1 VELREPQTD
10 RMQRVLAVAVTLIVA
25 IAVMALYLRMSER
38 RGAPAC
44 VEAYAAARTAAETA
58 FVDVQRSGGCCRSP
72 GRGVQ
77 CQLRKVAATRQAP
90 MRSSKCVERRLPPN
104 PRMQPTGRE
113 GAEAGAGG
121 TLR

>member
-58 FVDVQRSGGCCRSP
+58 FVDVQRSGAAAARLDAAYNVSCGELRQ
-72 GRGVQ
+72 RGKLQ
-77 CQLRKVAATRQAP
+77 
-90 MRSSKCVERRLPPN
+90 
-104 PRMQPTGRE
+104 
-113 GAEAGAGG
+113 
-121 TLR
+121 